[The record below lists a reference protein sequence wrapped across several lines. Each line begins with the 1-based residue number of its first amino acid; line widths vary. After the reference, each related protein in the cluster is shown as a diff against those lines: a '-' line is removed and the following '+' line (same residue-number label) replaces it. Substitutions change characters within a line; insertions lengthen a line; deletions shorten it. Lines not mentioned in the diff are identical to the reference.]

1 MNSKQL
7 QYVLAIAKERNFSQA
22 AQRFKISQPALSKQI
37 ISLEEELGIKLF
49 DRSTT
54 PLSLTPA
61 GEFFVQKAKKL
72 LFEEETLI
80 KAIEQ
85 YKNGYKGKLTIGI
98 APFRS
103 LYLMPQTVL
112 AIKEKFP
119 DIQLVIK
126 EHGLELLEK
135 GLLEGHYDFAIMN
148 LPVAETDFEVIP
160 LEEDSV
166 VLAVPNNLLH
176 LVDTETKWQKPG
188 MIDLSYCKK
197 LPFVVLGQNQEMRRL
212 FENLCAKAEIEP
224 NIFVEVTGVTTAR
237 EMVRAGLAAA
247 LLPKQFLRKEIE
259 NENITLFGLGQT
271 EYSRQPAVVLRR
283 GQFVS
288 EYAEFAIELLKKQ
301 DKKTV

>member
-7 QYVLAIAKERNFSQA
+7 QYVITLAKELNFSQA

-54 PLSLTPA
+54 PLSVTPA
-61 GEFFVQKAKKL
+61 GEFFIQKAKKL

-80 KAIEQ
+80 KSIEQ
-85 YKNGYKGKLTIGI
+85 YKNGEKGKLTIGI

-103 LYLMPQTVL
+103 LYLMPRIVL
-112 AIKEKFP
+112 EIKKKFP

-126 EHGLELLEK
+126 ENGLQLLQK
-135 GLLEGHYDFAIMN
+135 GLLEGQYDFAIMN
-148 LPVAETDFEVIP
+148 LPVDEAEFEVVP

-166 VLAVPNNLLH
+166 VLAVPNRLLH
-176 LVDTETKWQKPG
+176 LVEAENKGQKSG
-188 MIDLSYCKK
+188 RIDLAECKK
-197 LPFVVLGQNQEMRRL
+197 LPFVVVGQNQEMRKL
-212 FENLCAKAEIEP
+212 FENLCAKANIEP

-237 EMVRAGLAAA
+237 EMVKGGIAAA
-247 LLPKQFLRKEIE
+247 LLPKQFLQREAE
-259 NENITLFGLGQT
+259 NEDITLFELNQT
-271 EYSRQPAVVLRR
+271 EYSRQPAIVLRR

-288 EYAEFAIELLKKQ
+288 KYAEFAIELLKK
-301 DKKTV
+301 

>member
-7 QYVLAIAKERNFSQA
+7 QYVLALAEERNFSQA
-22 AQRFKISQPALSKQI
+22 AQRFKISQPALSKQVI
-37 ISLEEELGIKLF
+37 ALEQELGIKLF

-61 GEFFVQKAKKL
+61 GEFFVQKAKRL

-85 YKNGYKGKLTIGI
+85 YKNGDKGKLTIGI

-103 LYLMPQTVL
+103 LYLMPQIVL

-119 DIQLVIK
+119 DIQLAIR
-126 EHGLELLEK
+126 EHGLERLEK
-135 GLLEGHYDFAIMN
+135 GLLEGQYDFAIMN
-148 LPVAETDFEVIP
+148 LPIDETDFEVIP

-166 VLAVPNNLLH
+166 VLAVPNRLLH
-176 LVDTETKWQKPG
+176 LIDQEKTNE
-188 MIDLSYCKK
+188 IDLADCKN
-197 LPFVVLGQNQEMRRL
+197 LPFVVVGQSQEMRKL
-212 FENLCAKAEIEP
+212 FDKLCSKAKIEP
-224 NIFVEVTGVTTAR
+224 NIFIEVTSVTTAR
-237 EMVRAGLAAA
+237 EMVKSGVAAA
-247 LLPKQFLRKEIE
+247 LLPKQFLQREAE
-259 NENITLFGLGQT
+259 SENITLFNLKQT

-288 EYAEFAIELLKKQ
+288 KYAEFAIELFKA
-301 DKKTV
+301 